1 MPCPPDR
8 TLDALSDPIVR
19 DLAARGR
26 IRDFAASAVLHREGD
41 PAESL
46 FVILDGEIQGTV
58 SDSQGREM
66 VLHRYGPAEF
76 VGEMALGAALG
87 MAGCDRHRYSAC
99 ARTAA
104 VCAVID
110 RNPLDAA
117 LRTHPGILRRMI
129 GILTLRHGDI
139 VDSVRRLALVDVY
152 GRVRQ
157 LLVNLEAA
165 AGTADAPHAPRERL
179 THQDIA
185 NRVGA
190 SRDMVGRVLRDLLA
204 GGYIAVDDR
213 RFRILRPLPTRW

>member
-1 MPCPPDR
+1 MPRPPEP
-8 TLDALSDPIVR
+8 TLDAFSDPIVR
-19 DLAARGR
+19 ALAAQGR
-26 IRDFAASAVLHREGD
+26 IRDFPVGALVHREGD

-46 FVILDGEIQGTV
+46 FLILGGEIQGYV

-66 VLHRYGPAEF
+66 VLDRYGPAEV

-104 VCAVID
+104 VCVVID

-117 LRTHPGILRRMI
+117 LRAHPGILRRMI

-157 LLVNLEAA
+157 LLIHLET
-165 AGTADAPHAPRERL
+165 AGATDPPRERL

-204 GGYIAVDDR
+204 GGYIAVEDR
-213 RFRILRPLPTRW
+213 QFRILRTLPTRW

>member
-1 MPCPPDR
+1 MPCPPEHA
-8 TLDALSDPIVR
+8 LDALSDPIVR

-26 IRDFAASAVLHREGD
+26 IRNFAASAILHREGD

-46 FVILDGEIQGTV
+46 FLILNGEVQGYV

-66 VLHRYGPAEF
+66 VLHRYRPTEV

-99 ARTAA
+99 ARTSA

-117 LRTHPGILRRMI
+117 LRAHPGILRRMI

-165 AGTADAPHAPRERL
+165 SGAVQAPRERL

-185 NRVGA
+185 NQVGA

-204 GGYIAVDDR
+204 GGYIAVQDR
-213 RFRILRPLPTRW
+213 QFRILRPLPTRW

>member
-1 MPCPPDR
+1 MPCPPER

-46 FVILDGEIQGTV
+46 FLILHGEIQGYV

-66 VLHRYGPAEF
+66 VLHRYGPAEV

-117 LRTHPGILRRMI
+117 LRAHPGILRRMI

-165 AGTADAPHAPRERL
+165 ADAAHTPRERL

-185 NRVGA
+185 NQVGA

-204 GGYIAVDDR
+204 GGYIAVEDR
-213 RFRILRPLPTRW
+213 QFRILRPLPTRW

>member
-1 MPCPPDR
+1 MSCSRKPSLAVP
-8 TLDALSDPIVR
+8 SDPIVR

-26 IRDFAASAVLHREGD
+26 IRDFAAGAVLHREGE

-46 FVILDGEIQGTV
+46 FVILDGEIQGYV

-66 VLHRYGPAEF
+66 VLHRYGPTEVA
-76 VGEMALGAALG
+76 GEMTLGAALG
-87 MAGCDRHRYSAC
+87 MAGCDHHRYSAR

-110 RNPLDAA
+110 RNPLDTA
-117 LRTHPGILRRMI
+117 LRAHPGILRRMI
-129 GILTLRHGDI
+129 GVLTLRHGDI

-157 LLVNLEAA
+157 LLVNLETSAD
-165 AGTADAPHAPRERL
+165 TAHTPRERL

-204 GGYIAVDDR
+204 GGYIAVEDR